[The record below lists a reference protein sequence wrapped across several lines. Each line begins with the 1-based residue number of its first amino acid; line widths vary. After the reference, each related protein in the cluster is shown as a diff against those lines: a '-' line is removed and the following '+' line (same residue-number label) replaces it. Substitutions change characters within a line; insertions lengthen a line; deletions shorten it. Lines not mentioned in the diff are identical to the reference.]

1 MNQENSAIKHAIK
14 TGTTTLGIVC
24 ADGIVI
30 AADKRTTLGG
40 QLIVDKKSD
49 KVVPIIDN
57 IVVTT
62 AGMASTTD
70 RLAKVARAE
79 LKLLEVRTNRKVTV
93 KEAANLLL
101 NFNYWGI
108 RQLGEWELAHFL
120 VGGKDTNGYHL
131 FEVSPDGTLT
141 ARDEYAAGGSGM
153 LFVWPIIESKYKKS
167 ITVQEGIKLA
177 VEAINAA
184 QLRDTASGSGFDV
197 WTITAEGLKKV
208 ITRDITPKAE
218 L

>member
-1 MNQENSAIKHAIK
+1 MSENNSALKNAIK

-24 ADGIVI
+24 SDGIVI

-40 QLIVDKKSD
+40 QLIVDKKSE
-49 KVVPIIDN
+49 KIVPIVDN
-57 IVVTT
+57 IVITT
-62 AGMASTTD
+62 AGMASATD

-79 LKLLEVRTNRKVTV
+79 LKILEVRTNRKVLV

-108 RQLGEWELAHFL
+108 RQIGEWELAAFI
-120 VGGKDTNGYHL
+120 VAGKDATGYHL
-131 FEVSPDGTLT
+131 YDVSPDGVLSSH
-141 ARDEYAAGGSGM
+141 DDYASTGSGM
-153 LFVWPIIESKYKKS
+153 VFVWPILESKWKKG
-167 ITVQEGIKLA
+167 ITVHEGIKLA

-197 WTITAEGLKKV
+197 YTITEDGLKKV
-208 ITRDITPKAE
+208 ITRDLTVKAE
-218 L
+218 I